1 MSTRASGVLLHIS
14 SLPSAFG
21 IGDIG
26 PAARAFAKTIA
37 DAGQL
42 CWQFLPLSPTSPAI
56 GNSPYSSPSAFAGNP
71 IFISPELLV
80 QDGLAS
86 WADVDDSCQ
95 HLTKST
101 QEAQEAQG
109 DENAGQCTDPSRVDY
124 EAVHRQR
131 EQLLHATYE
140 KNRPRLE
147 SDAGFRDFCAEE
159 AHWLD
164 DYALFSSIK
173 EQHSGA
179 EWRFWP
185 EALKYRHHE
194 ALQAWNRDHWDSLRR
209 IRFIQYLF
217 YSQWRSLRKHCNDLG
232 LRLVGDLPIYVTYDS
247 ADVWANPQYFKLDEQ
262 LEPYCVA
269 GVPPDYFSET
279 GQRWGNPVYNWEALA
294 KDGFA
299 WWARRISHNLRLTDI
314 VRIDHFRGFAG
325 YWEIPAAEPT
335 AMNGKWVEAPGLELF
350 STIRRRLTGLPIIAE
365 DLGVITADVREL
377 RDTFNF
383 PGMKILLFAFGGKLS
398 ENPHIPFC
406 YPKNSVVYTGTHD
419 NPPTRDW
426 FMNSA
431 SHEEKKQLAAYVGCP
446 VTEDNAHDVL
456 MRLAMASQA
465 DLAIIPVQ
473 DVLGLGSEGRMNTP
487 ATTSGNWSWRMLAE
501 QADPSRYQ
509 RLAAMTEFFARNS

>member
-1 MSTRASGVLLHIS
+1 MSTRASGILLHIS

-21 IGDIG
+21 IGDMG
-26 PAARAFAKTIA
+26 PAAYAFAKTMA
-37 DAGQL
+37 EAGQL

-71 IFISPELLV
+71 ILISPELLV
-80 QDGLAS
+80 RDGFAS
-86 WADVDDSCQ
+86 WADVDDSCR
-95 HLTKST
+95 HL
-101 QEAQEAQG
+101 AQG
-109 DENAGQCTDPSRVDY
+109 SQDGQAAGHAEGGDPARVDY

-131 EQLLHATYE
+131 GQLLLATYE
-140 KNRPRLE
+140 KNRPQLE
-147 SDAGFRDFCAEE
+147 NDAGFRDFCAAE
-159 AHWLD
+159 AAWLE
-164 DYALFSSIK
+164 DYALFRSIK

-179 EWRFWP
+179 EWRSWP

-194 ALQAWNRDHWDSLRR
+194 ALQAWRREHWDSIQRTS
-209 IRFIQYLF
+209 FIQYLF
-217 YSQWRSLRKHCNDLG
+217 YRQWRMLRGHCNRLG

-247 ADVWANPQYFKLDEQ
+247 ADVWANPRYFKLDEQ

-294 KDGFA
+294 RDGFA
-299 WWARRISHNLRLTDI
+299 WWASRITHNLGLTDL

-325 YWEIPAAEPT
+325 YWEIAASEPT
-335 AMNGKWVEAPGLELF
+335 AINGKWVEAPGMELF
-350 STIRRRLTGLPIIAE
+350 RTIRRRLTGLPIIAE

-383 PGMKILLFAFGGKLS
+383 PGMKILQFAFGGNLA

-419 NPPTRDW
+419 NSPTRGW
-426 FMNSA
+426 FMDAA
-431 SHEEKKQLAAYVGCP
+431 SHEEKKQLDTYVGHS
-446 VTEDNAHDVL
+446 VTEDDAHEVF
-456 MRLAMASQA
+456 MRLAMASRA

-487 ATTSGNWSWRMLAE
+487 ATSSGNWAWRMRAE
-501 QADPSRYQ
+501 QAGPDNYK
-509 RLAAMTEFFARNS
+509 RLAMLTEFFARNS